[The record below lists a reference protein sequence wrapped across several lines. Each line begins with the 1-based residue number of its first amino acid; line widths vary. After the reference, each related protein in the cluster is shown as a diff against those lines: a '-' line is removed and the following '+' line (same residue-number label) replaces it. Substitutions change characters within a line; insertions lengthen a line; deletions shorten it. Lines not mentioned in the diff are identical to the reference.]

1 MKTSNNGKELIKKFE
16 GLRLQAYRCPAG
28 ILTIGYGH
36 TRNVKEGD
44 KITADIAEKLLDEDL
59 ISIERFLNS
68 LKLNINQNQ
77 FDALV
82 SFIYNVGIGN
92 FLKSTLLQ
100 KIKTDPNDK
109 TIEQEFMKYRF
120 ANKIELTGLI
130 RRRKEEV
137 KLYFKT
143 YEHNE

>member
-1 MKTSNNGKELIKKFE
+1 M
-16 GLRLQAYRCPAG
+16 
-28 ILTIGYGH
+28 
-36 TRNVKEGD
+36 
-44 KITADIAEKLLDEDL
+44 LDEDL